1 MSRCADFTTRAM
13 PRRKQAG
20 DEESPKAVSIVVRMQ
35 SEMRDSI
42 DHIVNSHKD
51 LYYNQ
56 SEYIRQ
62 AISEKIVRDRLQDRR
77 IRREVMDFNGERT
90 DKD

>member
-1 MSRCADFTTRAM
+1 M

-42 DHIVNSHKD
+42 DFIVNSHKD